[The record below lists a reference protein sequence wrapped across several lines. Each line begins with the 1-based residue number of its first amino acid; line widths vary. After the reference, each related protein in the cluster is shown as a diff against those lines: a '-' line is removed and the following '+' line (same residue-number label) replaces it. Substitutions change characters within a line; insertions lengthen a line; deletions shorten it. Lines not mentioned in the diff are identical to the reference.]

1 MDATTLAIVIGL
13 SSLLVFASLG
23 GTMVYQFRYSPRAR
37 LRRRIKAIANPDS
50 VQSGGKGDKAGTSQ
64 RRAVQAK
71 LKELEAA
78 GKKSKR
84 FELRQKIMQA
94 GLDIPIGRFYVVNA
108 VVGIGAAV
116 LFIIFQ
122 LGPWF
127 VAPLVG
133 IPVGFFLPTMFLG
146 VLAKRRQDKF
156 TSQFADAVDVI
167 VRGIQSGLP
176 VGECMRVIARE
187 SPEPTSSEFRLF
199 TEAQKLGLTLEEAL
213 ERALERMPTA
223 ELKFFAI
230 VLNINA
236 QTGGNLAETLGNL
249 SNVLRGRKTMADTIR
264 IKSSEAKSTAMIIG
278 SLPFCIGAMLMVMS
292 PEYVTLLFTEKMGH
306 YFLYAA
312 AALMGVGA
320 FVMKAMCNLKM

>member
-50 VQSGGKGDKAGTSQ
+50 VQSGRKGDKAGTSQ

-94 GLDIPIGRFYVVNA
+94 GLDIPVGRFYVVNA

-127 VAPLVG
+127 IAPLVG
-133 IPVGFFLPTMFLG
+133 IPAGFFLPTMFLG
-146 VLAKRRQDKF
+146 ILAKRRQDKF
-156 TSQFADAVDVI
+156 TTQFADAVDVI

-187 SPEPTSSEFRLF
+187 SPEPTGTEFRLF

-213 ERALERMPTA
+213 ERAIERMPTA

-278 SLPFCIGAMLMVMS
+278 SLPFCIGGMLMVMS
-292 PEYVTLLFTEKMGH
+292 PEYIMLLFTETVGH

-312 AALMGVGA
+312 GALMGTGSL
-320 FVMKAMCNLKM
+320 VMKAMCNLKM